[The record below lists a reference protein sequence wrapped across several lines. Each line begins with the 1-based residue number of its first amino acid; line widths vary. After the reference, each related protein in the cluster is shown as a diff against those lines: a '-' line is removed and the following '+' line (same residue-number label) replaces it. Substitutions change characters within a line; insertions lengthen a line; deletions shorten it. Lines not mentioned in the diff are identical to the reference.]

1 MDNDKHFKVTGLS
14 TDECHSHLISLIN
27 KLLGAE
33 DLIPAN
39 RNGDRFF
46 GLTLPPVR
54 MKLQEA
60 PESKFCTGYIPLE
73 FQVFYV
79 YLLQMLI
86 LYKFFLALE
95 TVLHIFCY
103 LPMVIN

>member
-1 MDNDKHFKVTGLS
+1 MDHDKHFKVTGLS

-46 GLTLPPVR
+46 GLTLPSVR
-54 MKLQEA
+54 LKLQEA

-73 FQVFYV
+73 LQVFYLYYMLQKNV
-79 YLLQMLI
+79 YLRE
-86 LYKFFLALE
+86 FFKKKIINY
-95 TVLHIFCY
+95 VHIFV
-103 LPMVIN
+103 VIY

>member
-1 MDNDKHFKVTGLS
+1 MDHDKHFKVTGLS

-27 KLLGAE
+27 KLLGAD

-73 FQVFYV
+73 LQVIYS
-79 YLLQMLI
+79 YLTMP
-86 LYKFFLALE
+86 KNS
-95 TVLHIFCY
+95 IFDR
-103 LPMVIN
+103 IFKGNN